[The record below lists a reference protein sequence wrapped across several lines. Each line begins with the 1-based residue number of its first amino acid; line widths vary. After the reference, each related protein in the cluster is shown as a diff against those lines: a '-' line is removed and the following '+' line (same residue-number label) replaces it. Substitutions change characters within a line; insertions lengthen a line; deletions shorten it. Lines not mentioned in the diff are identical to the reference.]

1 MAYGLSSYP
10 DQMSVTPIDMSQL
23 PQVHQNFISHL
34 MSILQP
40 QQQQQQGQAPMDH
53 SGLLAQLGVIQPG
66 GMANHKI
73 NAFSQALRGAQ
84 SKGQVDEQAPQ
95 VQAQQFQPLIPM
107 QQYGGFGGLSR

>member
-40 QQQQQQGQAPMDH
+40 QQQQGQAPMDH
-53 SGLLAQLGVIQPG
+53 SRLLAQLGVIQPG

-95 VQAQQFQPLIPM
+95 AQQFQPLIPM